1 MPLNRAAAAS
11 SWLAALAHSHERQ
24 FGSAN
29 FAGPAYRAL
38 NAAQCGLM
46 VPESEM
52 E

>member
-1 MPLNRAAAAS
+1 
-11 SWLAALAHSHERQ
+11 LAHSHERQ

-38 NAAQCGLM
+38 NTAQCGLIAR
-46 VPESEM
+46 ESEM